1 MQRMYVDQCRL
12 KLQDCAVP
20 KIVEKRDCFMIY
32 EWLHWKKWRKKKW
45 NHKGYKAPFFN
56 YLSSIPVSEVARQRH
71 SRR

>member
-32 EWLHWKKWRKKKW
+32 EWLHWKKWRKKKM
-45 NHKGYKAPFFN
+45 KPQGLQSTF
-56 YLSSIPVSEVARQRH
+56 L
-71 SRR
+71 